1 MQGDQLISFLDSR
14 LPGIG
19 YSVKPDDLIQ
29 FGQDWTRFYAPDP
42 AVIFFPRSTEEVQAI
57 VKAAAESGQVVVPSG
72 GRTGYSAGAV
82 AANKEWVIS
91 LAAMREISDYNPVEH
106 TVKVQAGVITAELQH
121 FAEEHDLFYPVD
133 FASSGSSQ
141 IGGNIA
147 TNAGGI
153 RVLRY
158 GLTRDYVQS
167 LTVVTGE
174 GEVLH
179 LNNGL
184 VKNAAGPDFRHLMI
198 GSEGILGIITEAEMR
213 LVQQPPNQSVMLLAL
228 ADLDAVM
235 QVFAMAK
242 RLLTLSSFEFF
253 SHQALQRVTGHR
265 NLSQPFSEAHGHY
278 VLMEFDDDETAVMD
292 LFEKGMEQGFITDGV
307 LAQSMDQAQQLWQY
321 REGISESI
329 AHLTPYKNDISVRI
343 SKVTEFMQK
352 LDAILAEHY
361 PDFEIIWF
369 GHIGDGNLHLNILKP
384 ESLSTE
390 DFKHRC
396 EEVNVHVYGLIEQ
409 LEGSISAE
417 HGVGLIKKPFLHHSR
432 SPGDLALLKAMKKVF
447 DPHDILNRG
456 KVI

>member
-19 YSVKPDDLIQ
+19 YSVNANDLIQ
-29 FGQDWTRFYAPDP
+29 FGQDWTRFYTPDP
-42 AVIFFPRSTEEVQAI
+42 AVVFFPKSTADVQGI
-57 VKAAAESGQVVVPSG
+57 VKVAAEIGQVVVPSG

-82 AANKEWVIS
+82 AADKEWVIS
-91 LAAMREISDYNPVEH
+91 LAAMREIGDYNPIEQ
-106 TVKVQAGVITAELQH
+106 TVKVEAGVITAELQH
-121 FAEEHDLFYPVD
+121 FAEQHDLFYPVD

-184 VKNAAGPDFRHLMI
+184 IKNAAGPDFRHLMI
-198 GSEGILGIITEAEMR
+198 GSEGILGVITEAEMR
-213 LVQQPPNQSVMLLAL
+213 LLPQPPNQSVMLLAL
-228 ADLDAVM
+228 TDLDAVM
-235 QVFAMAK
+235 QVFAMARK
-242 RLLTLSSFEFF
+242 HLTLSSFEFF
-253 SHQALQRVTGHR
+253 SHQALQRVTSHR
-265 NLSQPFSEAHGHY
+265 ELNQPFTEAHSHY
-278 VLMEFDDDETAVMD
+278 VLMEFDDDETAVMA
-292 LFEKGMEQGFITDGV
+292 LFEKGMEQDIISDGV

-352 LDAILAEHY
+352 LDDILAKHY

-384 ESLSTE
+384 EPLSTE
-390 DFKHRC
+390 EFKQRC
-396 EEVNVHVYGLIEQ
+396 EQVNVHVYGLIEA

-417 HGVGLIKKPFLHHSR
+417 HGVGMLKKPFLHHSR
-432 SPGDLALLKAMKKVF
+432 NQADLALLKAMKKAF
-447 DPHDILNRG
+447 DPHNILNRG

>member
-1 MQGDQLISFLDSR
+1 
-14 LPGIG
+14 
-19 YSVKPDDLIQ
+19 
-29 FGQDWTRFYAPDP
+29 
-42 AVIFFPRSTEEVQAI
+42 VIFFPKSTQDVQAI
-57 VKAAAESGQVVVPSG
+57 VKAAVEIGAVVVPSG

-91 LAAMREISDYNPVEH
+91 LAAMREIGDFNPIEQ
-106 TVKVQAGVITAELQH
+106 TVKVEAGVITAELQQ
-121 FAEEHDLFYPVD
+121 FAEQQGLFYPVD

-158 GLTRDYVQS
+158 GLTRDYVQA

-174 GEVLH
+174 GEIVY

-184 VKNAAGPDFRHLMI
+184 IKNAAGPDFRHLMI

-213 LVQQPPNQSVMLLAL
+213 LVAAPPNQSVMLLAL
-228 ADLDAVM
+228 TDLDAVM
-235 QVFAMAK
+235 QVFGMAK
-242 RLLTLSSFEFF
+242 RLLALSSFEFF
-253 SHQALQRVTGHR
+253 SHQALQRVTSHR
-265 NLSQPFSEAHGHY
+265 GLSQPFAEQHGHY
-278 VLMEFDDDETAVMD
+278 VLMEFDDDEAAVMD
-292 LFEKGMEQGFITDGV
+292 LFEKGMEQGMISDGV

-343 SKVTEFMQK
+343 SKVTQFMQK
-352 LDAILAEHY
+352 LDAILAQHY
-361 PDFEIIWF
+361 PDFEIVWF

-390 DFKHRC
+390 AFKQRC
-396 EEVNVHVYGLIEQ
+396 EEVNAYVYGLIEE
-409 LEGSISAE
+409 LDGSISAE
-417 HGVGLIKKPFLHHSR
+417 HGVGMLKKPFLHHSR
-432 SPGDLALLKAMKKVF
+432 SAADLNLLKAMKKAF
-447 DPHDILNRG
+447 DPHNILNRG